1 MKNKNV
7 KFKGY
12 SVSNFNLEENI
23 EKDENVEKE
32 DTGNLEVS
40 TKSLQNKKDSD
51 VYKVCI
57 RVKTVTKKS
66 ILVLELEGIFEFENI
81 IEKDVIDE
89 FLKITA
95 PTILY
100 PYCRSFI
107 SLVTGFDSDNVVLL
121 PIINFA
127 NTN

>member
-12 SVSNFNLEENI
+12 SVSNFNLEENV
-23 EKDENVEKE
+23 EKDGNVEKE

-81 IEKDVIDE
+81 IEKEVIDE

>member
-12 SVSNFNLEENI
+12 SVSNFNLEENV
-23 EKDENVEKE
+23 EKDGNVEKE

-81 IEKDVIDE
+81 IEKEVIDE

-121 PIINFA
+121 PISYNFV
-127 NTN
+127 